1 MDSQPHQLRF
11 VPRSNKQWL
20 PLLVPMFICGSSWIL
35 GGIPLLT
42 DVGFMVLTALCL
54 VYLAM
59 EFIQFPRRF
68 GIGGML
74 LYGGVLIWFAHDYFS
89 NWFLRDFNDP
99 GCPAP
104 ASLIARVA
112 FFYCFFIIMMVLGLG
127 IKRGQWLTRLVL
139 SVPEPGSQ
147 IFYLILIILIQM
159 IGISAFFFTEDSL
172 YNSLHAAAFGVWTG
186 ETVKWTVG
194 RTGNLNYSWGGYV
207 AQLIQVGQTGAV
219 FASMFAIIIST
230 KLWSKILCWCIWIF
244 WTLNIFSG
252 GRRGEM
258 IFMAAPPIG
267 MLFIKYQARA
277 AMALRGRALWSYI
290 VAGSLGFVLLVI
302 VQVEGKFRDLGLQ
315 NADLSQTSL
324 IANAGNAMFSEGLTG
339 WRLIPNEHGFFG
351 DRFFGEGFIRP
362 IPEQIYLFLVGVIP
376 RALWNDKPVDGLW
389 EWYNSVMT
397 GNANGTVGTTISHG
411 LVGSWYFHYG
421 LGGIVEGGLI
431 VGWLMGIC
439 ERSLQESNGRPI
451 GMFVSL
457 GMAVWLFRCYRDF
470 QFNELYPLLAGMVL
484 LTIFVRLFRPIF
496 GTAPQADQPLPVAQ
510 SAYGPSYGV

>member
-1 MDSQPHQLRF
+1 MDSQPPQLRF
-11 VPRSNKQWL
+11 VPRSDKQWL
-20 PLLVPMFICGSSWIL
+20 PLLVPMVICGASWIL

-42 DVGFMVLTALCL
+42 DVGFIVLTALCL

-207 AQLIQVGQTGAV
+207 AQLIQFGQTGAV

-244 WTLNIFSG
+244 WT
-252 GRRGEM
+252 
-258 IFMAAPPIG
+258 
-267 MLFIKYQARA
+267 
-277 AMALRGRALWSYI
+277 
-290 VAGSLGFVLLVI
+290 
-302 VQVEGKFRDLGLQ
+302 
-315 NADLSQTSL
+315 
-324 IANAGNAMFSEGLTG
+324 
-339 WRLIPNEHGFFG
+339 
-351 DRFFGEGFIRP
+351 
-362 IPEQIYLFLVGVIP
+362 
-376 RALWNDKPVDGLW
+376 
-389 EWYNSVMT
+389 
-397 GNANGTVGTTISHG
+397 
-411 LVGSWYFHYG
+411 
-421 LGGIVEGGLI
+421 
-431 VGWLMGIC
+431 
-439 ERSLQESNGRPI
+439 
-451 GMFVSL
+451 
-457 GMAVWLFRCYRDF
+457 
-470 QFNELYPLLAGMVL
+470 
-484 LTIFVRLFRPIF
+484 
-496 GTAPQADQPLPVAQ
+496 
-510 SAYGPSYGV
+510 